1 MFFWVTYDVEKNGV
15 AVKEGIWLFYASTI
29 FMVFDICVDNNTH
42 NETAVALM
50 CTMMNLDWLLQRR
63 KMKKKTI
70 WRLQSRSL
78 YQERKNG
85 QVELIYIF
93 ISVISIIM

>member
-1 MFFWVTYDVEKNGV
+1 M
-15 AVKEGIWLFYASTI
+15 I
-29 FMVFDICVDNNTH
+29 FEICVDDNTH

-50 CTMMNLDWLLQRR
+50 CTMMNFDWPLQRR

-85 QVELIYIF
+85 QVELIYIY